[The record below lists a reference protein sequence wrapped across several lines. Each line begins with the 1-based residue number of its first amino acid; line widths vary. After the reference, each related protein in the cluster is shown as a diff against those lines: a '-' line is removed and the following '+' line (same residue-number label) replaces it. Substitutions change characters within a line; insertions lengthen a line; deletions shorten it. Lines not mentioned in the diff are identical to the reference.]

1 MACLVNLDAAPQ
13 VGTTLQSLARNYRRL
28 DVVARARC
36 DPASCCHAWPHP
48 GVLDDADDHPG
59 ALVPCSQDILGL
71 SGIGYGTRLR
81 PGAGG
86 GVIGGPLGPRF
97 VARIGAQS
105 SVFLDPT
112 VMAVPFVI
120 IALTSNPYGMGFALL
135 SEMITAQLWNV
146 VPVSHC
152 QRLSPDD
159 LLGRVDFLY
168 RFFGWGLMAVAALAG
183 AGSSRLSH
191 ALWEQKWPCACP
203 ISSSQRDQSASF
215 STASPACA
223 FRAERRPTPP

>member
-1 MACLVNLDAAPQ
+1 MPHRKSALSCKVSPEIIEDWTWL
-13 VGTTLQSLARNYRRL
+13 
-28 DVVARARC
+28 RARTAILRLAVMLGLIQAFSMT
-36 DPASCCHAWPHP
+36 PMTI
-48 GVLDDADDHPG
+48 
-59 ALVPCSQDILGL
+59 LVPCSQDILGL

-168 RFFGWGLMAVAALAG
+168 RIFGWGLMAVAALAG

-191 ALWEQKWPCACP
+191 ALWEQKWPCAYP